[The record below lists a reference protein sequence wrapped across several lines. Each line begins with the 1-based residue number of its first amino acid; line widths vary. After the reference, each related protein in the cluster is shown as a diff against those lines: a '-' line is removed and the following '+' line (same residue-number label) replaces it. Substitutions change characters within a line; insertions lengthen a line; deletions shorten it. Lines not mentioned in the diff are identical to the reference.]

1 MLKTLAPVLMVAGLV
16 LADGSPQAMPFQPA
30 AAKTAMIVQVADGC
44 GPGRYRGPGGACH
57 PYGRGPYP
65 NGYYGLRYAYGGPYG
80 DGYVGD
86 GCAPGWWRGPWG
98 HCRHTPYHG
107 PLPGGGWQ

>member
-65 NGYYGLRYAYGGPYG
+65 NGYYGPRYAYGGPG
-80 DGYVGD
+80 GGYVGD